1 MYNIKSVLVKCLM
14 LLLFVSTKVF
24 AQKEHVY
31 SKVFETDIETTAI
44 LNISESSVSIES
56 SPDDKVY
63 VDYYLEFEGYS
74 IEEIN
79 KLKKEFNIE
88 SNLNFNHL
96 TILVGELPESNNV
109 IIEDNKEIINVG
121 INRQEDKINN
131 QLVNYKSKDSLLSE
145 IKVDKSR
152 KKSLGEV
159 WKKLKDKISK
169 IKGVSNYSI
178 KAFETNLI
186 IKVPSSLK
194 FTINGRKSFIT
205 LNELINGELSINL
218 KGGKL
223 RAKNLQNVKRVKIVD
238 AGFEV
243 EEIKNGIFNL
253 SSVRSGKIGSIK
265 NASITSEF
273 SKIEIGEVKERVV
286 INDFNS
292 EYKFY
297 NFSSNFKQFD
307 LFSEYSK
314 VHIFDSEFDYSFK
327 VIGNNTVFYN
337 GETAISMQPTKNGE
351 KFTMIEKKSNDVN
364 SFGGHINMDIIHGA
378 IYSHKNKKKSE

>member
-378 IYSHKNKKKSE
+378 IYSHKSKKKSE

>member
-351 KFTMIEKKSNDVN
+351 KFTMIEKKSNNVN